1 MWTMWGKIR
10 NFALKSLPYLVSI
23 AGGIILFSISLDNVR
38 DPAVEALISN
48 ISASLLAIP
57 LVFLLYD
64 YTTTKVSRQ
73 LQKTLRNGINDKIN
87 AVILHTMLVLR
98 KIMGMRGRVT
108 RANIDAI
115 HKIPE
120 SKMTKRMKFKA
131 EYIDALHG
139 YYGELENIV
148 LGYAKENVLAPEQLR
163 IMTELTR
170 DMSRMVATGRM
181 GGHRRVMVRH
191 LRNIAMDISDWLDT
205 GPDVAHSFDQLLG
218 APGITKP

>member
-1 MWTMWGKIR
+1 MWVMWGKIR

-120 SKMTKRMKFKA
+120 SKMMARMK
-131 EYIDALHG
+131 
-139 YYGELENIV
+139 
-148 LGYAKENVLAPEQLR
+148 
-163 IMTELTR
+163 
-170 DMSRMVATGRM
+170 
-181 GGHRRVMVRH
+181 
-191 LRNIAMDISDWLDT
+191 
-205 GPDVAHSFDQLLG
+205 
-218 APGITKP
+218 